1 MSIIPSR
8 KAKILKLM
16 SVSFSFRIN
25 YTLDD
30 FGDIMDSFGY
40 DQGMMSGVNISP
52 DYVRRMK
59 IGDAT

>member
-1 MSIIPSR
+1 
-8 KAKILKLM
+8 M

-59 IGDAT
+59 IGDATWVLYIIFVFMANQ